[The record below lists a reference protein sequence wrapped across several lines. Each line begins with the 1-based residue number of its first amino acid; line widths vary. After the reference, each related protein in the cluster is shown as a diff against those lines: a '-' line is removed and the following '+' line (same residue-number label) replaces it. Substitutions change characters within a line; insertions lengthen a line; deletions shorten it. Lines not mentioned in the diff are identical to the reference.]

1 MSEQRNAR
9 WALRMPAWMVTG
21 LLLAVI
27 VFADDYPRPASFVND
42 FANQLPV
49 STVQALE
56 KKVRDYERT
65 TGNEIAVAVVPSLNG
80 MLVDEYARGLF
91 HAWGVGKPAVN
102 NGVLFVW
109 ALKERRIRIE
119 VGIGLQG
126 VLTDVAS
133 GRIVTRVRDLFRRE
147 RYADGVNAAVDGITQ
162 VLGTSRAAGAS
173 APEGLNFVERNSPE
187 EPERQRQAEAQ
198 RQAEEARRQQE
209 EDAARAASERMRLID
224 FWVAALL
231 GVGLYLIYRL
241 RRAARWQAELPRE
254 LANADQVWAAA
265 DRKKAEAQAALADL
279 RKEAPGEVCQRFDA
293 ALAPQRMSWSASG
306 RTCNCCDRRRA

>member
-9 WALRMPAWMVTG
+9 CALRMPAWMVTG

-27 VFADDYPRPASFVND
+27 VFADDYPRPARFVND

-102 NGVLFVW
+102 NGVLTAWGVGKPAVNNGVLFVW
-109 ALKERRIRIE
+109 APKERRIRIE

-147 RYADGVNAAVDGITQ
+147 RYADGVNAAV
-162 VLGTSRAAGAS
+162 
-173 APEGLNFVERNSPE
+173 E
-187 EPERQRQAEAQ
+187 
-198 RQAEEARRQQE
+198 
-209 EDAARAASERMRLID
+209 
-224 FWVAALL
+224 
-231 GVGLYLIYRL
+231 
-241 RRAARWQAELPRE
+241 
-254 LANADQVWAAA
+254 
-265 DRKKAEAQAALADL
+265 DRK
-279 RKEAPGEVCQRFDA
+279 
-293 ALAPQRMSWSASG
+293 
-306 RTCNCCDRRRA
+306 